1 VKIRKRSH
9 SSAAGSSRPAALFLL
24 YQICSRARKG
34 IRASTGRRREEKWFE
49 LYQHHQIVQRCLLQ
63 PPSQHTLQSPNREPS
78 STGVRSRR
86 NFVSIRMLSPA
97 TPAVNTWMPLCVWNS
112 PGKTKLVRGSN
123 VESRFAPAQ
132 SQHIFTAVRSRLDFA
147 GIQEQSCVVAK
158 PKKKS
163 RNSRLAAFPQNAPR
177 VLVYDA
183 LATLN
188 RDFEQGLADLERLQ
202 GLRLFP
208 LRWQRNVLKAWRA
221 ALEETRASVNFEGG
235 RNPPP
240 NGGTRLGQFRPHP
253 PAIRETIRTPTD
265 RLIPTKSSGW

>member
-1 VKIRKRSH
+1 V
-9 SSAAGSSRPAALFLL
+9 
-24 YQICSRARKG
+24 CG
-34 IRASTGRRREEKWFE
+34 IA
-49 LYQHHQIVQRCLLQ
+49 
-63 PPSQHTLQSPNREPS
+63 
-78 STGVRSRR
+78 
-86 NFVSIRMLSPA
+86 
-97 TPAVNTWMPLCVWNS
+97 S

-158 PKKKS
+158 PQKKS
-163 RNSRLAAFPQNAPR
+163 RNSRLAAFPQNVPK

-188 RDFEQGLADLERLQ
+188 RDFEQVLADLERLQ

-221 ALEETRASVNFEGG
+221 ALEETRASVNFEVVEILHQREERDWVGFG
-235 RNPPP
+235 RIRQ
-240 NGGTRLGQFRPHP
+240 RLEKASEP
-253 PAIRETIRTPTD
+253 PAD
-265 RLIPTKSSGW
+265 SLAPTKLSLPKSSRRK